1 MLQVF
6 EAIHASTQKSWDGF
20 LHTDVSLRWWSA
32 YNYYAYKFP
41 GHGKLTHLFH
51 RLRQNDVTGPM
62 LPMDL
67 PTHTVMPVQDPTP
80 ETSAIHRLKNYEPD
94 DISEYLGGTVEGCRV
109 STYVPESLLSQL
121 GFERAMLQSNG
132 EETTQDDD
140 HAVFS
145 QSLEEYEF
153 GADGS
158 SMPAGVN
165 TRSALNSLYQDACNH
180 CDRNPQ
186 LKKLLAEALEGIIQQ
201 GRQLENEKLPSSERN
216 GKTVSMST
224 STYMGPARVE
234 NTKHY
239 R

>member
-1 MLQVF
+1 MSV
-6 EAIHASTQKSWDGF
+6 EA
-20 LHTDVSLRWWSA
+20 
-32 YNYYAYKFP
+32 
-41 GHGKLTHLFH
+41 
-51 RLRQNDVTGPM
+51 
-62 LPMDL
+62 
-67 PTHTVMPVQDPTP
+67 PTP
-80 ETSAIHRLKNYEPD
+80 EISAIRRLKNYKPS
-94 DISEYLGGTVEGCRV
+94 DISEYLGGTVDGCRV
-109 STYVPESLLSQL
+109 STYLPESLLAQL
-121 GFERAMLQSNG
+121 GIERAMLQSNE
-132 EETTQDDD
+132 EETIRDDD
-140 HAVFS
+140 HAAFS

-165 TRSALNSLYQDACNH
+165 TRSALNPQYQEACNH

-201 GRQLENEKLPSSERN
+201 GRQLENEKLPASERN

-224 STYMGPARVE
+224 STYKGPPRVE

>member
-1 MLQVF
+1 M
-6 EAIHASTQKSWDGF
+6 
-20 LHTDVSLRWWSA
+20 SA
-32 YNYYAYKFP
+32 
-41 GHGKLTHLFH
+41 
-51 RLRQNDVTGPM
+51 
-62 LPMDL
+62 
-67 PTHTVMPVQDPTP
+67 
-80 ETSAIHRLKNYEPD
+80 
-94 DISEYLGGTVEGCRV
+94 
-109 STYVPESLLSQL
+109 YVPESLLAQL